1 MQRAV
6 KKAQDEASMW
16 KAKFDS
22 GEGGVSSDVMDDLKK
37 KLNKQLR
44 AMEEQLE
51 SAQSRANSCD
61 KDRSELIAN

>member
-61 KDRSELIAN
+61 KDRSEFKAI